1 MSKRIYPVSDA
12 QMRRDANNN
21 RGYSDRVER
30 MEVALKARYGEA
42 YKRWPEDYLKATAPN
57 AELTERRVEAD
68 QNNPGA

>member
-1 MSKRIYPVSDA
+1 MSKRVYPVSDA

-42 YKRWPEDYLKATAPN
+42 YKRWPEDYLKTPPPN
-57 AELTERRVEAD
+57 AELTGADRR
-68 QNNPGA
+68 PG

>member
-21 RGYSDRVER
+21 KGYNDRVER

-42 YKRWPEDYLKATAPN
+42 YKRWPEDYLKTPPSN
-57 AELTERRVEAD
+57 AEGKPTPD
-68 QNNPGA
+68 